1 MKGEKKMQKDELKK
15 VNYKLA
21 KVRGAIAG
29 ITELSDKMNN
39 SYHTYR
45 DELCMYVDLIKESI
59 GDVIDM
65 LQNADDGYSFKT
77 DAMKEFSKTPKT
89 MDGASMDIQ
98 LEPGEKISFTV
109 SADKGYVDTETDSVE
124 GVDDSKNEDENEDDE
139 ECEHCAYTSYK
150 DIPLIYTEDVKSEDD
165 EDEDEKPSEDD
176 DESEDEAKPGF
187 DTDFNNWL
195 DWLDSLSKNM
205 KKPDKDSDEDKSD
218 DDPRYTKQEF
228 ITKAI
233 DLAYGLGKIG
243 APAETIEKVLL
254 ELFDGHVD
262 GVKDGYVKR
271 MSHVYAN
278 ITSIFGKDD
287 R

>member
-1 MKGEKKMQKDELKK
+1 MRKDELKK

-45 DELCMYVDLIKESI
+45 DELGMYVDLIEESI
-59 GDVIDM
+59 SDVIGM
-65 LQNADDGYSFKT
+65 LQNADDGYAFKT
-77 DAMKEFSKTPKT
+77 DSMKEFSKTPKT

-124 GVDDSKNEDENEDDE
+124 GVDDGKCEDENEDDE
-139 ECEHCAYTSYK
+139 ECEHRAYTSYK
-150 DIPLIYTEDVKSEDD
+150 DIPLIYTEDVNSEDD

-176 DESEDEAKPGF
+176 DETKGEAKPGF
-187 DTDFNNWL
+187 DTDFDNWL
-195 DWLDSLSKNM
+195 DWLDGLSKKL
-205 KKPDKDSDEDKSD
+205 KKPDEDSDEDSDEDESD
-218 DDPRYTKQEF
+218 DEPRYTEHEF
-228 ITKAI
+228 ITKAVDI
-233 DLAYGLGKIG
+233 AYGLGKTG
-243 APAETIEKVLL
+243 VPAETIEKVLL

-271 MSHVYAN
+271 MSHVYAD